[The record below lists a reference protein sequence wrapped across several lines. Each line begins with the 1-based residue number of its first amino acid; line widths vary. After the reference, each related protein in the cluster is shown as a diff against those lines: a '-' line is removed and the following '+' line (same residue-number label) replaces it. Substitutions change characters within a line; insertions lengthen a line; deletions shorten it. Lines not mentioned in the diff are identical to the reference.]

1 MKYVWIEVAKLYEV
15 DVLKT
20 SKKPN
25 QSTPFAISSATA
37 AGGTSDQTKTA
48 NMKRLLDTLDDKG
61 LVFDIATRIG
71 FKDICLNITARVP
84 GLKYLK
90 QQSK

>member
-1 MKYVWIEVAKLYEV
+1 M

-25 QSTPFAISSATA
+25 QLTPFAISSATS
-37 AGGTSDQTKTA
+37 GGISDQTKTA
-48 NMKRLLDTLDDKG
+48 NMKRLLDSLDDKG